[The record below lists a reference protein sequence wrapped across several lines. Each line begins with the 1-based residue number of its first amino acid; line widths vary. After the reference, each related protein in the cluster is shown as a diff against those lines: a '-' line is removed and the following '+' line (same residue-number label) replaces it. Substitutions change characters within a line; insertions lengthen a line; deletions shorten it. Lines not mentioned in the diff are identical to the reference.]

1 MLELHELDEITL
13 ELDGPKLLSG
23 IATKTAAGLAPSAL
37 VRRAQELWSMH
48 LQPLRGNY
56 EVRNDKGK
64 RRLNA
69 PAEGTIRSLI
79 VRPETRIE
87 SRKCP
92 GLEPGFP
99 RDHKENGAPGWA
111 RDSLAPCHA

>member
-23 IATKTAAGLAPSAL
+23 IATKTAAGLTPSAL
-37 VRRAQELWSMH
+37 VRRVQELWSMH

-56 EVRNDKGK
+56 GVRNDKGK

-79 VRPETRIE
+79 
-87 SRKCP
+87 
-92 GLEPGFP
+92 
-99 RDHKENGAPGWA
+99 HKRREGARAVLGNAAPPTTEDFCMNGVVT
-111 RDSLAPCHA
+111 LAC